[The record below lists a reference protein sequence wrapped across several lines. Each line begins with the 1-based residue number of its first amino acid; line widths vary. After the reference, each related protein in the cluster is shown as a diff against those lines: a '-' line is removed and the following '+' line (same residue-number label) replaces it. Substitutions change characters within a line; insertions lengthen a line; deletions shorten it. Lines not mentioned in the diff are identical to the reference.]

1 MNNMYKV
8 CGFWTGIMAVMFY
21 LGHMN
26 GVALIFLA
34 QTAIFVLLG
43 YLKLTERMYVYI
55 FFVYLTVCFIGFTYY
70 TSFIL
75 VPGFE

>member
-1 MNNMYKV
+1 M
-8 CGFWTGIMAVMFY
+8 MAVMFY

-43 YLKLTERMYVYI
+43 YLKLTERMYVYL
-55 FFVYLTVCFIGFTYY
+55 FFVYLTICFIGFTYY